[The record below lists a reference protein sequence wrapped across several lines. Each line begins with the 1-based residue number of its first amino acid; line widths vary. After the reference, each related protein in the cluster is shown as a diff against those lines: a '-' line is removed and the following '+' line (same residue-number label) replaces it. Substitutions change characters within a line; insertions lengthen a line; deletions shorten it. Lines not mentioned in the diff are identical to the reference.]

1 MEVSRFFFGLLAG
14 AGLIICLALGK
25 TAPAQQPFP
34 VYQLPWQPVDTT
46 RSFSPF
52 SPVDSVFYP
61 VWQPVAKRAAD
72 NRQAVP
78 FSPPQQDF
86 VFYMLFV
93 LLLFLGGLIKIFP
106 KYFQDLYR
114 VVAKAGFRQKSIRD
128 QLAQNSM
135 ASMLLNLVFF
145 MSGGTFLFLVAMQQQ
160 WVPGGQWI
168 SYLLLSIAFVALLYG
183 VKYVGLL
190 LARWLFGYKEAMDTY
205 IFVVFYF
212 NKVLGLLLL
221 PAVVLLWLGNPV
233 VHGPVLTL
241 ALLLIG
247 VVFTFRYRLVLPLVR
262 SLTGI
267 SVGHFLLYLFGFEVL
282 PILLLSKILLN
293 YVN

>member
-1 MEVSRFFFGLLAG
+1 MGAFRFFFRLLAG
-14 AGLIICLALGK
+14 AGLLFCLAIVQN
-25 TAPAQQPFP
+25 APAQQPFP
-34 VYQLPWQPVDTT
+34 VYRLPWQPADTS

-52 SPVDSVFYP
+52 SSVDSAFFP
-61 VWQPVAKRAAD
+61 VWHPTAKPVP
-72 NRQAVP
+72 NTRQAVP
-78 FSPPQQDF
+78 FTPPHQDF

-145 MSGGTFLFLVAMQQQ
+145 MSGGTFLFLLAMQQQ
-160 WVPGGQWI
+160 WVPGEQWI
-168 SYLLLSIAFVALLYG
+168 SYMLLSIAFVALLYG
-183 VKYVGLL
+183 VKYIGLL

-221 PAVVLLWLGNPV
+221 PAVVLLWLGNPA

-267 SVGHFLLYLFGFEVL
+267 SVGHFLLYLVGFEVL